1 MGILLKGFERYFVN
15 EASDELFIGRHRS
28 FIDDLERWVSVC
40 SAAFE
45 KASFIS
51 ATQTEEVYFISKSL
65 LTLTGYSEDE
75 AAELGANFLS
85 KLVHP
90 DDGELLRLITQCALN
105 SLLSE
110 ERNNR
115 RIYHTIRYNFR
126 LWHKEGHWL
135 NIECFLYPIYLINEK
150 VHFSL
155 TYASPSMSILPVSFQ
170 IYFPKE
176 NKRFIYNNRL
186 HKFILEEK
194 TALNKNELEVL
205 KLTALGKREYEM
217 AEMMEVEVN
226 LIKYYKKSVL
236 KKLSV
241 YSMPEALYYAL
252 KQNLL

>member
-1 MGILLKGFERYFVN
+1 MGILLKDFERYFVN

-65 LTLTGYSEDE
+65 LTLTGYSVEE
-75 AAELGANFLS
+75 AAELGADFLS

-90 DDGELLRLITQCALN
+90 DDGKLLRLITQCALN

-135 NIECFLYPIYLINEK
+135 NIECFLYPIYLINKK

-217 AEMMEVEVN
+217 AEMMDIEVN

-236 KKLSV
+236 NKLSV

>member
-1 MGILLKGFERYFVN
+1 MGILLKDFRSYFVDVVG
-15 EASDELFIGRHRS
+15 DELFVDAHRP
-28 FIDDLERWVSVC
+28 FIDDLERWASVC

-51 ATQTEEVYFISKSL
+51 ATQTAEVYFISKSL
-65 LTLTGYSEDE
+65 LTLTGYSETE
-75 AAELGANFLS
+75 ALELGAVFLT

-90 DDGELLRLITQCALN
+90 EDGELLQEITLCAVN
-105 SLLSE
+105 TLLSE

-135 NIECFLYPIYLINEK
+135 NVECFLYPIYLINGK

-186 HKFILEEK
+186 HKFILEER
-194 TALNKNELEVL
+194 TTLNKNELEVL

-217 AEMMEVEVN
+217 AEMMAVEVS
-226 LIKYYKKSVL
+226 LVKYYKKSVL

>member
-1 MGILLKGFERYFVN
+1 MGILLKDFESYFVN
-15 EASDELFIGRHRS
+15 VEGDELFIDIHRP
-28 FIDDLERWVSVC
+28 FIDDLERWASVC

-45 KASFIS
+45 KASFIN
-51 ATQTEEVYFISKSL
+51 ATQTEDVYFISNSFL
-65 LTLTGYSEDE
+65 ALTGYSEEE
-75 AAELGANFLS
+75 ASESGVGFLS
-85 KLVHP
+85 NLVHP
-90 DDGELLRLITQCALN
+90 DDQELLRIIGQCATKT
-105 SLLSE
+105 LLSE
-110 ERNNR
+110 QRNNR

-135 NIECFLYPIYLINEK
+135 NIECFLYPIYSIKNK
-150 VHFSL
+150 VHFAL
-155 TYASPSMSILPVSFQ
+155 TYATPSMSLSSVAFQ

-186 HKFILEEK
+186 NKFIQEEK
-194 TALNKNELEVL
+194 TALNSNELEVL

-217 AEMMEVEVN
+217 ADMMGVELSLV
-226 LIKYYKKSVL
+226 KYYKKSVL